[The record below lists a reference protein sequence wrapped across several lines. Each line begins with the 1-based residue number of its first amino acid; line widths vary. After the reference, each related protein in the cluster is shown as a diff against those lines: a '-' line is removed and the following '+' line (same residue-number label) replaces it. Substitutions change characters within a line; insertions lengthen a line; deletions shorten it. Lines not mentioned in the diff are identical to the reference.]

1 MQEWRQPQRPAQ
13 LPILGNLHLVAPLP
27 HKNLHDQARRY
38 GPVMQLWLSTVP
50 TVVVSSAEAARE
62 VLKVHNVD
70 CCSHVESLCLSH
82 GLKNVGFA
90 PHGE

>member
-1 MQEWRQPQRPAQ
+1 M
-13 LPILGNLHLVAPLP
+13 GPLP
-27 HKNLHDQARRY
+27 HKNLHDLARRY
-38 GPVMQLWLSTVP
+38 GPVMQLRLSTVP

-70 CCSHVESLCLSH
+70 CCSRVASLGPKCLSH
-82 GLKNVGFA
+82 GLKSVGFA